1 MITASML
8 GQPPTIRCN
17 NSEIEFYNDDPS
29 SDDLGLSKIFKV
41 MYQCDGRSGRIVD
54 PKDFILKER
63 LDDRES
69 FLMDGMCTS
78 VVFYVLISF

>member
-8 GQPPTIRCN
+8 GQPPTIRFD
-17 NSEIEFYNDDPS
+17 NSEIEFSNDDPS
-29 SDDLGLSKIFKV
+29 SDDLGLNKIFKV
-41 MYQCDGRSGRIVD
+41 MYQCDGRSGSIVD